1 MHVAVRILLWILAV
15 IVVTVAGLLLYLRNA
30 DLSVYEEPIEEAL
43 SDIVGHEVRIDGL
56 FRLQF
61 GSLTSVTAEQ
71 VSVTNRGWQQ
81 QPSLLSVGHLSVSV
95 DLWSLLSGPV
105 IIEELDVRNVEFRL
119 QRNAESQANWDVER
133 PANIDT
139 DRGELDEERIAFRE
153 IRVEDFRFELTDPA
167 RRRPL
172 NLIVAQLNV
181 APDANRILALSL
193 DGMVNEFPLAADG
206 QIGPWEN
213 LLTGRDLTANLSLTL
228 GQVALSVNGSVTDLR
243 ALEGV
248 DLTFDL
254 DGPSIDRVADVL
266 GLPPIARGAF
276 QLDGRVLKTVEG
288 SDVQVEGNFGD
299 IAIFALGNVDRLI
312 RPENANLQ
320 FRVSGPN
327 TQYVAEL
334 FGFNDARPVPFRVT
348 GEMKKT
354 GARVEFTDTRA
365 QLGENMLNLEGWLEI
380 GNAIPDVDLSI
391 EASGPDLS
399 VIGPFVNMN
408 GIPSEAFEVD
418 ARIQKTG
425 ADWRFDNT
433 RVSVG
438 ENRIAANGVYQGRR
452 SADSEITVTASGPDI
467 SFLQPMTGL
476 RGLPARS
483 YEISGRISPDSAGM
497 RLSNAIGVFG
507 DKRISVDGVIGT
519 VQGLGGT
526 SLSVHAE
533 GPELKNV
540 ALLTRVPL
548 LPDGP
553 FDVDGDIRVEEN
565 LLSIDDATAKV
576 AGMEASASGSIGL
589 GPDKGDFDLLLS
601 ARGPD
606 FAEMLNFQWLE
617 RMEGYPF
624 DLNGRIVGREG
635 WYELNAVNGSIGNL
649 TASMDGELAMAE
661 NSFDLTLNATSPD
674 SEMFG
679 KLIDVGELPVG
690 AFSAAGRIEKSD
702 SGLVFTDVETRIG
715 AFLLNADGTLS
726 RAPLSNRSDLRFSLS
741 GPDLRELGL
750 PFQLEGIP
758 ALPFSVSAEV
768 NGTPTGFA
776 VENLDATVGDSNI
789 SGEYTADL
797 RGKPEVTGVLESS
810 YLDLTARIVSDDI
823 EVADADEED
832 SEFLFSNEPLNA
844 AWLKAVNIDV
854 AFKAD
859 HLKIR
864 HGDLQDI
871 HIGLKLWDGALSIEP
886 ISFRESEG
894 TLSGRLE
901 LEPVNGSYRLDAEVV
916 AENVHLGALASK
928 GQDRSTIPPL
938 NGKVALEGAGRSIHE
953 ILAGANGEI
962 SLRHGAGRVRGL
974 GSSRLF
980 GDMILQIIRT
990 LNPLKKKE
998 AYTTVECA
1006 LYDVNIENGV
1016 ATIQNLAIQSDVLTI
1031 LAFGNVN
1038 FGNEVLSLSV
1048 RATPRE
1054 GIGISIGGVANSFLK
1069 LGGTLKK
1076 PQLQIDPTASVTT
1089 TGVAIATG
1097 GISLLARGLWDRMS
1111 ASNDICKD
1119 SGVEETPQ

>member
-1 MHVAVRILLWILAV
+1 LAIIL
-15 IVVTVAGLLLYLRNA
+15 VTVAGLFLYLRNA

-43 SDIVGHEVRIDGL
+43 SDIIGHEVRIDGL

-61 GSLTSVTAEQ
+61 GGLTSVTAEQ
-71 VSVTNRGWQQ
+71 VSVTNPGWQP
-81 QPSLLSVGHLSVSV
+81 QPTLLNIGLLSVTV
-95 DLWSLLSGPV
+95 DLWSLFDGPV
-105 IIEELDVRNVEFRL
+105 IIEELDIRDVEVRV
-119 QRNAESQANWDVER
+119 QRNNESQSNWDTEKT
-133 PANIDT
+133 ANIDT
-139 DRGELDEERIAFRE
+139 DRGAFDEEPIAFRE
-153 IRVEDFRFELTDPA
+153 IRVKDFRFELTDPA

-172 NLIVAQLNV
+172 NLIVEQLSV
-181 APDANRILALSL
+181 EPDANRILALSL
-193 DGMVNEFPLAADG
+193 DGMVNEFPLGADG

-213 LLTGRDLTANLSLTL
+213 LLTGRDLTANLSLTV
-228 GQVALSVNGSVTDLR
+228 GQVGLSVNGSVADLR

-276 QLDGRVLKTVEG
+276 RLDGRVLKTIEG
-288 SDVQVEGNFGD
+288 NDVHVEGNFGD
-299 IAIFALGNVDRLI
+299 IDILAGGKVDRLI

-354 GARVEFTDTRA
+354 GARVQFTDTRA
-365 QLGENMLNLEGWLEI
+365 QLGENMLNLNGWLET

-399 VIGPFVNMN
+399 VMGPFVNMN

-438 ENRIAANGVYQGRR
+438 ENRIAANGVYQGRQ

-467 SFLQPMTGL
+467 SFLEPMTGL

-507 DKRISVDGVIGT
+507 DNRISVDGVIGT
-519 VQGLGGT
+519 APGLGGT
-526 SLSVHAE
+526 SLSIHAE
-533 GPELKNV
+533 GPELENV

-565 LLSIDDATAKV
+565 LLSINDATAKV
-576 AGMEASASGSIGL
+576 AGMEASASGSIGI

-606 FAEMLNFQWLE
+606 FADMLNFQWLE
-617 RMEGYPF
+617 RMDGYPF
-624 DLNGRIVGREG
+624 DLNGRIVGRKDRF
-635 WYELNAVNGSIGNL
+635 ELNAVNGSIGNL

-661 NSFDLTLNATSPD
+661 NSFNLSLNATSPD
-674 SEMFG
+674 SEMLG
-679 KLIDVGELPVG
+679 KLIDVGDLPVG
-690 AFSAAGRIEKSD
+690 AFSAVGRIEKSD
-702 SGLVFTDVETRIG
+702 SELEFADVDMRIG
-715 AFLLNADGTLS
+715 AYTLTADGTLS

-741 GPDLRELGL
+741 GPELRELGL
-750 PFQLEGIP
+750 PFQIEGIP

-789 SGEYTADL
+789 SGEYSADL
-797 RGKPEVTGVLESS
+797 RDKPEVTGVLESS
-810 YLDLTARIVSDDI
+810 YLDLTARIVSDDL
-823 EVADADEED
+823 EVTDADKED

-854 AFKAD
+854 TFKAD

-901 LEPVNGSYRLDAEVV
+901 LEPANGSYRLDAGVI
-916 AENVHLGALASK
+916 ADGVHLGLLA
-928 GQDRSTIPPL
+928 GEDQDRATAPPL
-938 NGKVALEGAGRSIHE
+938 NGRIEMEGTGVSMHE
-953 ILAGANGEI
+953 ILANANGTV
-962 SLRHGAGRVRGL
+962 SLRQGSGRVRNI
-974 GSSRLF
+974 GSSQLF
-980 GDMILQIIRT
+980 GDLVLEIVRT

-998 AYTTVECA
+998 TYTTVECA
-1006 LYDVNIENGV
+1006 FYDVGIENGV

-1038 FGNEVLSLSV
+1038 FGNEGLSLSV

-1054 GIGISIGGVANSFLK
+1054 GIGISLGGVANSFLK

-1089 TGVAIATG
+1089 TGVAVATG

-1111 ASNDICKD
+1111 AANDICKD
-1119 SGVEETPQ
+1119 SGVEETSQ